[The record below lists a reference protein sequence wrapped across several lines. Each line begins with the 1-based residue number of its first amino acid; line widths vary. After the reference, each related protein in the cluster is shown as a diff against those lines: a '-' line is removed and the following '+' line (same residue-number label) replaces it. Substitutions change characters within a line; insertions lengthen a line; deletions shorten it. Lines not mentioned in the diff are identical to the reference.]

1 MGQVEMQPNKPTR
14 ACLRVKKIKRFFD
27 ADLLAQVVSA
37 KVKAA
42 NEPVGVCTVGVGSNV
57 GVTERNLFFC
67 HSNFITDA
75 REWLMT
81 MAQSKRCLSLIFH
94 VIEILMTLE
103 FRTLCVQD

>member
-1 MGQVEMQPNKPTR
+1 MGQVEMQPNKSIR
-14 ACLRVKKIKRFFD
+14 ACFRVKKIKRIFY
-27 ADLLAQVVSA
+27 ADLLAQVVGA

-57 GVTERNLFFC
+57 GVTVGNLFFC

-94 VIEILMTLE
+94 VIETLMTLE